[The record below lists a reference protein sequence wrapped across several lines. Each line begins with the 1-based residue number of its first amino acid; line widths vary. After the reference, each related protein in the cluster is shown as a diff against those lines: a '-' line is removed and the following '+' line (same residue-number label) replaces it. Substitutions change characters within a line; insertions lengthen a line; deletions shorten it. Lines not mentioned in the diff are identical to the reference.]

1 MKKALKITGTIILI
15 ICTSTAIFAQSSDYQ
30 ITKEFEASYNEL
42 NVAIDNATS
51 VEEADS
57 LNKEV
62 IKLRES
68 FAEHQSL
75 LDHALYPNS
84 FDDSMQDLLTE
95 ANETQEILMIIDNQG
110 EMLTSL
116 NKQIEAYQKEIV
128 LLNNETDSLKT
139 LIAKAEE
146 SEQNLSR
153 LVQQYRQR
161 VEERDEFVLKMM
173 DSLFV
178 AYRELEL
185 NAAGNNKEI
194 ASSAIAIQQSDN
206 PLKFIEAT
214 IEENI
219 QVLKASSS
227 ELSTEDIL
235 KMHTIQKRFA
245 DTWDKVGSDLS
256 QVYGG
261 GKSSQWKN
269 KIDNQLKDW
278 KASTSKN
285 TWDSINQTL
294 AQNNVDLGAFD
305 NNQSFYSAIEN
316 FIDSSIVNSEDK
328 IIAQADREEFNS
340 FYKFWNS
347 KVKNDWGNY
356 VQEGEILTMNQISAI
371 DAELIDW
378 RDETE
383 PVSMVIPI
391 LLGLSFITIVGLI
404 IVLARKD

>member
-1 MKKALKITGTIILI
+1 MKKALKITGTILLI
-15 ICTSTAIFAQSSDYQ
+15 ICTTTAIFAQSSDYE
-30 ITKEFEASYNEL
+30 ITKEFETSYGELKAS
-42 NVAIDNATS
+42 IDNATS

-57 LNKEV
+57 LNNEV

-68 FAEHQSL
+68 FAEHKSL
-75 LDHALYPNS
+75 LDHALYPNT
-84 FDDSMQDLLTE
+84 FDDSMQDLLAE
-95 ANETQEILMIIDNQG
+95 ANETEEILMIIDNQG
-110 EMLTSL
+110 DMLTSL
-116 NKQIEAYQKEIV
+116 NKQLEAYQKEIS

-139 LIAKAEE
+139 LIAKSEE

-153 LVQQYRQR
+153 LVKQYRQR
-161 VEERDEFVLKMM
+161 VEERDEFVLNMM

-178 AYRELEL
+178 AYRELDL
-185 NAAGNNKEI
+185 DAGTSKEI
-194 ASSAIAIQQSDN
+194 TSSAIAIQQGDN
-206 PLKFIEAT
+206 PLEFIEAT

-219 QVLKASSS
+219 QVLKAGSS
-227 ELSTEDIL
+227 ELSTQDLL

-245 DTWDKVGSDLS
+245 ETWDRVGSDLS

-261 GKSSQWKN
+261 NEANQWRN
-269 KIDNQLKDW
+269 KIDDQLKDW

-316 FIDSSIVNSEDK
+316 FINNSIENSEDK
-328 IIAQADREEFNS
+328 IIAEADREEFNS
-340 FYKFWNS
+340 FYEFWNS
-347 KVKNDWGNY
+347 KVKEEWGNY
-356 VQEGEILTMNQISAI
+356 VQEGEILTMSQISTI
-371 DAELIDW
+371 DAELINW

-383 PVSMVIPI
+383 PVSLVIPI